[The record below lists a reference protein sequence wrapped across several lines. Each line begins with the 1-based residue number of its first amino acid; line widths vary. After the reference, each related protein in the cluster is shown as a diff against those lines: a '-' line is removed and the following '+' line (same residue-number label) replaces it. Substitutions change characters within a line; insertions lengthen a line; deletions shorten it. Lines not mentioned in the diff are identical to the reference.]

1 MRVFLLLI
9 LLLAFGAQAQ
19 VFTWINKDG
28 VREYGDEPPE
38 HASKADLPDIQSI
51 PKDVFAK
58 TPAAD
63 KTTTPST
70 TQPKFA
76 GYKKLLILSPKMDHA
91 VLAGDAGQLTVELF
105 LEPSL
110 QPGHEV
116 TLFLNGKPVN
126 TAAQLQFSLENLD
139 RGSHMIHAQIKHQG
153 TTLIRSA
160 KRRFHVQRPSILNRA
175 RAQ

>member
-63 KTTTPST
+63 T
-70 TQPKFA
+70 
-76 GYKKLLILSPKMDHA
+76 
-91 VLAGDAGQLTVELF
+91 
-105 LEPSL
+105 
-110 QPGHEV
+110 
-116 TLFLNGKPVN
+116 
-126 TAAQLQFSLENLD
+126 D
-139 RGSHMIHAQIKHQG
+139 RCRSW
-153 TTLIRSA
+153 RSA
-160 KRRFHVQRPSILNRA
+160 RMRWSNARLAQWLPKLVSRA
-175 RAQ
+175 LYAASA